1 MTISKVLVGSLT
13 DKAVLVTALFVLF
26 CSTLTG
32 TPLLARTPEA
42 RDPNAASVEQN
53 RTCGYGIGDV
63 PQSSKLMRT
72 GAIPATRS
80 NKLAQGAEPV
90 RREIH
95 GAAGP
100 YAVKSSDWCPT
111 EPNTTRYCYCE

>member
-1 MTISKVLVGSLT
+1 MAISKVLAGSLT
-13 DKAVLVTALFVLF
+13 DKAVLVTAIVLF

-32 TPLLARTPEA
+32 TLLLARTPLI

-80 NKLAQGAEPV
+80 NTVLLN
-90 RREIH
+90 R
-95 GAAGP
+95 
-100 YAVKSSDWCPT
+100 SS
-111 EPNTTRYCYCE
+111 

>member
-1 MTISKVLVGSLT
+1 MAISKVLAGSLT
-13 DKAVLVTALFVLF
+13 GKAVLVTVIVLF
-26 CSTLTG
+26 RSTLTG

-63 PQSSKLMRT
+63 PQSSKLMST

-80 NKLAQGAEPV
+80 NTVLLNRAAKSIQRGLEPHTSRCCSLRV
-90 RREIH
+90 MVILTR
-95 GAAGP
+95 
-100 YAVKSSDWCPT
+100 VKIIVFYS
-111 EPNTTRYCYCE
+111 